1 VSGPSVRIFLG
12 GLPNVMILHLE
23 FLICGMKNGLI
34 KLWKPEDSDAHV
46 SRHFD
51 IFWLKKT
58 NLETSSKDRLQGYI
72 PFINFIELKS

>member
-1 VSGPSVRIFLG
+1 MPQPPYIFGILFLLFINFFFLFSLSDDRVSGPSVRIFLG

-46 SRHFD
+46 S
-51 IFWLKKT
+51 
-58 NLETSSKDRLQGYI
+58 
-72 PFINFIELKS
+72 